1 MKQYTVVRGVV
12 YILLFLVVFALVQS
26 LVQAAAYGIVSYTN
40 HMAYTQVLQ
49 AAQKG
54 QYGDAL
60 AVSTVVSSL
69 FTILLFAKL
78 KWAPLTR
85 TYLRSHPWGVLCWA
99 ALLALGTILPLEWL
113 YERMQVTM
121 DPNMEGLFQ
130 GVMKESWGYIAIG
143 VLAPIAEEMVFR
155 GAVLRVLLHLTGS
168 QKHWLAI
175 AISALLFGF
184 VHLNL
189 AQGVHAF
196 IIGLILGW
204 MYYRTGSIIPGIV
217 LHWVNNTVAYLMF
230 ALMPQMADGKLIDL
244 FHGSHRTMWLGIL
257 FSLCILIPSV
267 LQLAQRMRRAELKD
281 TF

>member
-40 HMAYTQVLQ
+40 HMAYSQVLQ

-54 QYGDAL
+54 QYGGAL

-85 TYLRSHPWGVLCWA
+85 TYLRSRPWGVLCWA

-113 YERMQVTM
+113 YEHMQVTM

-175 AISALLFGF
+175 AISALLFGL

>member
-1 MKQYTVVRGVV
+1 MVKGVV

-40 HMAYTQVLQ
+40 HMAYSQVLQ
-49 AAQKG
+49 AAQNG
-54 QYGDAL
+54 QYGGAL

-85 TYLRSHPWGVLCWA
+85 TYLRLRPWGVLCWS

-175 AISALLFGF
+175 AISALLFGL